1 MTTFLILAAALAAL
15 VLALLVLPASFYKSI
30 GERVSDALFGY
41 MTRSGLALT
50 AFSAEDF
57 QRYRVTD
64 RNQSEVTR
72 QRLYDYQLYP
82 TAGLQQANF
91 FAEPIGQGVT
101 TALGAAVGTRKTLYD
116 TNMRQAN
123 TLSSGME
130 YIIESIEVMFW
141 PGSVNTANTYTRKAI
156 SNAAAAS
163 AATVMGDYLDDVN
176 TFYQSGLLTLQ
187 ILQKDYL
194 QETPL
199 IAFPPKAYFDP
210 FAATSSTSATQNQT
224 AMSLNRAAG
233 RAYYLEPPISLQST
247 VNFGVVI
254 TWPALVATPS
264 GFNGR
269 FGVVLDGAQLRAAQ

>member
-1 MTTFLILAAALAAL
+1 MTTFLIIAAIAALM
-15 VLALLVLPASFYKSI
+15 LALLVPVSFYKSI
-30 GERVSDALFGY
+30 GERIGDALFGY

-57 QRYRVTD
+57 NRYRVTD

-101 TALGAAVGTRKTLYD
+101 SALGAAVGTRKTLYD

-123 TLSSGME
+123 TLPSGME
-130 YIIESIEVMFW
+130 YIIESIEVMYW

-156 SNAAAAS
+156 SNAAAAA

-199 IAFPPKAYFDP
+199 LAFPPKAYFDP
-210 FAATSSTSATQNQT
+210 MAAVASTSATQSEV
-224 AMSLNRAAG
+224 AASLNRAAG

-264 GFNGR
+264 GFNAR